1 MSNTYNFII
10 NSFQEVEDLRFFIN
24 FLHSK
29 KKKIVFFCQKP
40 QINEQ
45 LKIFINKNKINNILN
60 NNFEAHTFL
69 HGQFPIEKINNINNI
84 VVTTHPYS
92 LFFGEKKNKFLF
104 VFFQSLLDSLMI
116 LNESDLK
123 NIDLFF
129 FHTKYWKKILNKYYK
144 KKINSI
150 NNKTYYYGFPRINR
164 STHEQIKIRK
174 IYNINTNKKIVLLLY
189 GNFNKVNSIFNSILN
204 FNNQIER
211 FCRFFFNMLKFK
223 RICIQSFKILLK
235 NIQITDFINKIEK
248 IKKENDCY
256 LILKLRKKSIPPISL
271 LSMADKVIIDNP
283 YYTFASD
290 NLVKISNF
298 IIHFSSTAIL
308 SCIFYGKKNLSIV
321 KPVDET
327 LLNNNKI
334 LFFYNYIRLKKNNVF
349 NYRDLTSKILFE
361 DFIKLKSDINFDL
374 SNLHINK
381 INREAY
387 IKKFIYN
394 KSESLNINQIYK
406 IITNKINEKNRI

>member
-1 MSNTYNFII
+1 
-10 NSFQEVEDLRFFIN
+10 
-24 FLHSK
+24 
-29 KKKIVFFCQKP
+29 
-40 QINEQ
+40 
-45 LKIFINKNKINNILN
+45 
-60 NNFEAHTFL
+60 L

-84 VVTTHPYS
+84 IVTTHPYS

-150 NNKTYYYGFPRINR
+150 NNKTYYYGFPRINS

-271 LSMADKVIIDNP
+271 LRMADKVIIDNP

-308 SCIFYGKKNLSIV
+308 SCIFYAKKNLSIV

-327 LLNNNKI
+327 LLKNNKI
-334 LFFYNYIRLKKNNVF
+334 FFFYNYIRLKKNNVF

-374 SNLHINK
+374 SNPHINI